1 MIRNRSPLKNL
12 KTAATGVIPV
22 TVVVDEITA
31 VAVVVV
37 VNIVAAAE
45 VAAVINEEVVE
56 ASKAKAVVVDVMT
69 GTTVVPSVRK

>member
-22 TVVVDEITA
+22 TAVVDEITA

-37 VNIVAAAE
+37 VNIGAAAE